1 MKVWEKNLYS
11 LWLAQL
17 IASLGLSMII
27 PFLPF
32 YLRDLGVSGNQ
43 AVKIWSGFI
52 FSAPFMISAFMQ
64 PIWGMLGDRK
74 GRKLMVV
81 RAMVA
86 LSLANFLMGFAR
98 SAPQLLFL
106 RFLQGSLSGFV
117 APSLALMASCAPEEK
132 TGQALGTLQS
142 SLVTGMVG
150 GPLLGGVLA
159 HLVGYRPLFF
169 GTAFFCFC
177 GAIIVISFVKED
189 FVPQEK
195 TDRSSVSQNFRYIIH
210 TPELRVLLLL
220 LILAQSSTV
229 IVAPFLSLFVEYLKV
244 SSVHVGLMTGVVFG
258 ITGITNAA
266 FAPFWGR
273 KSDRIGSGIILRRS
287 LLGITLFSIPQAL
300 VTNIYQLLILRGGL
314 GVFFSGVIPTFNT
327 IVRRSTPQN
336 NQGGIFGIFQSG
348 LLIGNIT
355 GPLIGGI
362 LAAFLGLRSIFLIST
377 GIFFLALL
385 WERIIN
391 RNTPDPIP

>member
-1 MKVWEKNLYS
+1 
-11 LWLAQL
+11 
-17 IASLGLSMII
+17 MII
-27 PFLPF
+27 PCLPF
-32 YLRDLGVSGNQ
+32 YLRDLGVSGTQ
-43 AVKIWSGFI
+43 AIKIWSGFI

-64 PIWGMLGDRK
+64 PVWGMLGDRK

-81 RAMVA
+81 RAMIA

-142 SLVTGMVG
+142 ALVTGMVG

-159 HLVGYRPLFF
+159 HFVGYRPLFF

-195 TDRSSVSQNFRYIIH
+195 KDRSSVSQNFRYIIH
-210 TPELRVLLLL
+210 TAELRVLLLL
-220 LILAQSSTV
+220 LILVQSSTV

-244 SSVHVGLMTGVVFG
+244 SPAQVGLMTGVVFG
-258 ITGITNAA
+258 ITGIVNAA
-266 FAPFWGR
+266 FAPYWGK
-273 KSDRIGSGIILRRS
+273 KSDRIGPRKILRRS
-287 LLGITLFSIPQAL
+287 LMGITLISLPQAF

-314 GVFFSGVIPTFNT
+314 GVFFSGIIPTINT

-377 GIFFLALL
+377 GIFCLALL

-391 RNTPDPIP
+391 RKTPDPFP

>member
-1 MKVWEKNLYS
+1 MKHWQQNLYS

-17 IASLGLSMII
+17 IAALGLSMII

-32 YLRDLGVSGNQ
+32 YLRDLGVSGKQ

-52 FSAPFMISAFMQ
+52 YSAPFMISAFMQ
-64 PIWGMLGDRK
+64 PVWGLLGDRK
-74 GRKLMVV
+74 GRKPMVV

-98 SAPQLLFL
+98 SAPQLLIL

-142 SLVTGMVG
+142 SLVTGMIA

-159 HLVGYRPLFF
+159 HFVGYRPLFF
-169 GTAFFCFC
+169 GTAFFCLT
-177 GAIIVISFVKED
+177 GAIIVIYFVKED
-189 FVPQEK
+189 FVRQEK
-195 TDRSSVSQNFRYIIH
+195 KDRSSVRRNIGFVLHS
-210 TPELRVLLLL
+210 PELRGLLCL
-220 LILAQSSTV
+220 LILVQLSTV

-244 SSVHVGLMTGVVFG
+244 LPTEVGLMTGIVFG

-266 FAPFWGR
+266 FAPFWGK
-273 KSDRIGSGIILRRS
+273 KSDRIGSGKILRRS
-287 LLGITLFSIPQAL
+287 LLGITLFSFPQAF

-314 GVFFSGVIPTFNT
+314 GVFFSGVIPTINT

-348 LLIGNIT
+348 LLLGNMI
-355 GPLIGGI
+355 GPLFGGV
-362 LAAFLGLRSIFLIST
+362 LAASLGIRSIFLIST
-377 GIFFLALL
+377 GIFCLALL
-385 WERIIN
+385 WERIIS
-391 RNTPDPIP
+391 RKAPELF

>member
-1 MKVWEKNLYS
+1 MKLWQKNLYS

-17 IASLGLSMII
+17 IAALGLSMII

-32 YLRDLGVSGNQ
+32 YLRDLGVSGKQ

-52 FSAPFMISAFMQ
+52 YSAPFMISAFMQ
-64 PIWGMLGDRK
+64 PVWGLLGDRK
-74 GRKLMVV
+74 GRKPMVV
-81 RAMVA
+81 RAMLA
-86 LSLANFLMGFAR
+86 LALANFLMGFAR
-98 SAPQLLFL
+98 SAPQLLIL

-142 SLVTGMVG
+142 SLVTGMVA

-177 GAIIVISFVKED
+177 GAIIVISFVKEE
-189 FVPQEK
+189 FVPREK
-195 TDRSSVSQNFRYIIH
+195 KDRSSVSQNLRYVIH

-220 LILAQSSTV
+220 LIMVQLSTV

-244 SSVHVGLMTGVVFG
+244 SPAQIGLMTGVVFG

-266 FAPFWGR
+266 FAPFWGK
-273 KSDRIGSGIILRRS
+273 KSDRIGSRKILRRS
-287 LLGITLFSIPQAL
+287 LMGITLFSLPQAF

-314 GVFFSGVIPTFNT
+314 GVFFSGVIPTINT

-348 LLIGNIT
+348 LLLGNMA

-377 GIFFLALL
+377 GIFCLALL
-385 WERIIN
+385 WEKIIS
-391 RNTPDPIP
+391 RKTPDLFP